1 MILQGL
7 PALVGKI
14 LNELRCPRGDKYL
27 ENTVV
32 NGFWAK
38 CLFQIFAIS
47 SLFAGGLRAAEED
60 VPDRLALVIGNSSYG
75 TVAALDNPVHDAKLI
90 AKTLENLGLSVSLA
104 VDLGQVEMKRAIAQF
119 GRELRA
125 AGSDTTGLFY
135 YAGHG
140 VQSFGNNYLLP
151 VDVAL
156 SDAADLDL
164 MAVEAQTV
172 LRQMASARNRTN
184 LVILDACRN
193 NPFENI
199 ADLDESGLAEMKAP
213 TGTFLAYATA
223 PGSVALDGQGGN
235 SPFTQAVAEQIVVP
249 GLPIE
254 QAFKEVRRAVLD
266 QSQGLQTPWD
276 TSSLVSDFVFA
287 AAPEVPVLTSAEA
300 EELQLW
306 RSVSASRDPVQL
318 MLFLRGFADG
328 VYATEAR
335 SLLAE
340 VMAEELSTGVV
351 AKPQAPAGPEEAETA
366 LFKAAQ
372 QDGALAAYEA
382 YLQSYPAGT
391 YAEIAHTEIAALKAG
406 EGKDPVGREE
416 EEVAPPAQTAQAEPA
431 PPQPEAGPL
440 TYASPLVSELEQIN
454 GLSLA
459 EIIDQSPIFPP
470 IEGLPESYW
479 KSQSCSS
486 CHQWNRERLCE
497 QANTYLSLNMQRSLN
512 KQHPFGG
519 VLKRNLKSWAAG
531 GCQ

>member
-1 MILQGL
+1 M
-7 PALVGKI
+7 VKI
-14 LNELRCPRGDKYL
+14 LNEVRCPHGDKYL
-27 ENTVV
+27 EIAVV

-38 CLFQIFAIS
+38 CLFQILAIL
-47 SLFAGGLRAAEED
+47 SLCAGMAQAAD
-60 VPDRLALVIGNSSYG
+60 KDMPARLALVIGNSSYG
-75 TVAALDNPVHDAKLI
+75 TVAALDNPVHDARLI
-90 AKTLENLGLSVSLA
+90 AKTLEKLGFSVSLA

-119 GRELRA
+119 GRALRA
-125 AGSDTTGLFY
+125 SGSDTTGLFY

-223 PGSVALDGQGGN
+223 PGGVALDGEGGN
-235 SPFTQAVAEQIVVP
+235 SPFTQAVAEQIMVP

-254 QAFKEVRRAVLD
+254 QAFKEVRRAVLR

-287 AAPEVPVLTSAEA
+287 AAPEAPVLTTAEA

-335 SLLAE
+335 GLLAE
-340 VMAEELSTGVV
+340 VMAEELSTGGV
-351 AKPQAPAGPEEAETA
+351 AKLQAPAVPDGSETA

-372 QDGALAAYEA
+372 QDGSLAAYEA
-382 YLQSYPAGT
+382 YLLSYPAGT
-391 YAEIAHTEIAALKAG
+391 YVEIANTEIAALKAG
-406 EGKDPVGREE
+406 QSKDPIGAG
-416 EEVAPPAQTAQAEPA
+416 EEVVAPVQTTQAEPA
-431 PPQPEAGPL
+431 TPQPEAGPL

-459 EIIDQSPIFPP
+459 EIIDQAPVFPP

-479 KSQSCSS
+479 KEQACSS
-486 CHQWNRERLCE
+486 CHQWNRERLCA
-497 QANTYLSLNMQRSLN
+497 QANTYLSLNMQRSLS

>member
-1 MILQGL
+1 M
-7 PALVGKI
+7 
-14 LNELRCPRGDKYL
+14 
-27 ENTVV
+27 

-38 CLFQIFAIS
+38 GLFHIFAIL
-47 SLFAGGLRAAEED
+47 SLFAGVARAAETD
-60 VPDRLALVIGNSSYG
+60 MPARLALVIGNSSYG

-90 AKTLENLGLSVSLA
+90 AKTLEKLGFSVSLA
-104 VDLGQVEMKRAIAQF
+104 VDLGQVEMKRVIAQF

-125 AGSDTTGLFY
+125 SGSDTTGLFY

-151 VDVAL
+151 VDVSL

-223 PGSVALDGQGGN
+223 PGGVALDGEGGN
-235 SPFTQAVAEQIVVP
+235 SPFTEAVAEQILVP

-254 QAFKEVRRAVLD
+254 QAFKEVRRAVLN

-287 AAPEVPVLTSAEA
+287 EAPEAPVLTTAEA

-328 VYATEAR
+328 GFATEAR
-335 SLLAE
+335 SLLTE
-340 VMAEELSTGVV
+340 VMAEELSVGGV
-351 AKPQAPAGPEEAETA
+351 AKPQAPATVPDDSEMA

-372 QDGALAAYEA
+372 QDGSLVAYEA
-382 YLQSYPAGT
+382 YLQNYPGGT
-391 YAEIAHTEIAALKAG
+391 YAEIANTEIAALKAG
-406 EGKDPVGREE
+406 QSKDPIATDEE
-416 EEVAPPAQTAQAEPA
+416 DVAPVQAVQAEPA
-431 PPQPEAGPL
+431 PRHSEEGPL
-440 TYASPLVSELEQIN
+440 TYASPLVSDLEQID

-459 EIIDQSPIFPP
+459 EIIERSPIFPP

-479 KSQSCSS
+479 KEQTCSS
-486 CHQWNRERLCE
+486 CHQWNREALCD
-497 QANTYLSLNMQRSLN
+497 QANTYLSLNMQRSLS

-519 VLKRNLKSWAAG
+519 VLKRSLKSWAAG